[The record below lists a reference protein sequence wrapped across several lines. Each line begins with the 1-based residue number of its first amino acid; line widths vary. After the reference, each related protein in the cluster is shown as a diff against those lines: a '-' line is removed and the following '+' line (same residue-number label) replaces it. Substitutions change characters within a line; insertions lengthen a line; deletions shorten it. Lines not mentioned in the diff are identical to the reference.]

1 MCQISNTFSEVNIT
15 KRIIGNFVKLIKFI
29 SCEYFTFEILLYLNP
44 PGTFQKLSAIHNGGG
59 LKTIKIVHEFLKIKL
74 QRDHFLLKGSNNTST
89 QICYKHIFSQSDSF
103 TWQYI
108 NVFPKID
115 HQKQCLLVPKEEEFL
130 WHRQKPIVNFVWW
143 CMCIV
148 K

>member
-15 KRIIGNFVKLIKFI
+15 KRIIGNFLKLIKFI

-44 PGTFQKLSAIHNGGG
+44 PGIFQKLSAIHNGGS

-89 QICYKHIFSQSDSF
+89 
-103 TWQYI
+103 
-108 NVFPKID
+108 
-115 HQKQCLLVPKEEEFL
+115 
-130 WHRQKPIVNFVWW
+130 
-143 CMCIV
+143 
-148 K
+148 

>member
-29 SCEYFTFEILLYLNP
+29 SCEYFTFENILYLNP

-74 QRDHFLLKGSNNTST
+74 QRDHFLL
-89 QICYKHIFSQSDSF
+89 
-103 TWQYI
+103 
-108 NVFPKID
+108 
-115 HQKQCLLVPKEEEFL
+115 
-130 WHRQKPIVNFVWW
+130 
-143 CMCIV
+143 
-148 K
+148 